1 MQFEQATEVD
11 EVFLERRLC
20 LCLDCFIVAFG
31 HAGAATLPLNMVDSR
46 LRQTISSVVGGC
58 YEFLCDTLPQP
69 LILTIFRQTVVMQH
83 PVEVVRH

>member
-1 MQFEQATEVD
+1 MQFEQTMEVD
-11 EVFLERRLC
+11 EAFLGRCLLLRLNC
-20 LCLDCFIVAFG
+20 SVVAFG